1 MTINEACQLVIQAT
15 SLAKGGDLFLLNM
28 GEPVEIKKIAQQMI
42 SLNGLTLKDESN
54 PEGDIEIVITGLRP
68 GEKLYEELLIDNNSL
83 PTNHPLIFRAKENFI
98 QHSLL
103 MPLIEK
109 LEQYCDKQELEKS
122 FKLISEIVPEWEKS
136 YEQ

>member
-1 MTINEACQLVIQAT
+1 M
-15 SLAKGGDLFLLNM
+15 
-28 GEPVEIKKIAQQMI
+28 
-42 SLNGLTLKDESN
+42 
-54 PEGDIEIVITGLRP
+54 ITGLRP